1 MNKTRIAKWMVTVSV
16 TAAVLGG
23 LVASTKTAQAA
34 PKLKLEYKN
43 DKSAKKDA
51 TLRIGYAD
59 DGSYRPFSQGESGLG
74 RQ

>member
-51 TLRIGYAD
+51 TCLLYTSDAAD
-59 DGSYRPFSQGESGLG
+59 D
-74 RQ
+74 

>member
-23 LVASTKTAQAA
+23 LVTSTKTAQAA

-43 DKSAKKDA
+43 DKDRKSVV
-51 TLRIGYAD
+51 
-59 DGSYRPFSQGESGLG
+59 
-74 RQ
+74 